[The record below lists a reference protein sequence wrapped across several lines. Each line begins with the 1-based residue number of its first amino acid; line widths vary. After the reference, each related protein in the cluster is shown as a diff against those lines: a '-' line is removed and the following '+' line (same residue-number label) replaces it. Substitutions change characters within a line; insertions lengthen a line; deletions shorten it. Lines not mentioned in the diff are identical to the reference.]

1 MTKEL
6 EAYIVELY
14 DKIDKDHNA
23 NVTMKNM
30 DFSRYP
36 FNIDDEY
43 HFYIE
48 NYENEVVDLE
58 VFVEVFQI
66 IGDNLSSIAGYYE
79 EIATFVPDYD

>member
-1 MTKEL
+1 
-6 EAYIVELY
+6 
-14 DKIDKDHNA
+14 
-23 NVTMKNM
+23 MKNM

-36 FNIDDEY
+36 FNTDDEY

-58 VFVEVFQI
+58 VFAEVFEI

-79 EIATFVPDYD
+79 EMATFVPDYD